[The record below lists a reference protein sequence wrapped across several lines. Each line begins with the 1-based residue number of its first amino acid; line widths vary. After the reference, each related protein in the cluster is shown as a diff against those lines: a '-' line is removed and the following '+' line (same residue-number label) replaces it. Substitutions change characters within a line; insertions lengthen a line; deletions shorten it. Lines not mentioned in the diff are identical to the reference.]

1 MKKGLSLLLLT
12 AMLLTVLCACGTEDT
27 AQTQAVSTTETVA
40 ETTQSAVASLED
52 GVYSVAFDT
61 DSSMFR
67 ANEACDGKGTLT
79 VRDGRMILHV
89 SMPSKNIVNL
99 FPGKAEDA
107 RKDGAE
113 VLQPTLDTV
122 TYSDG
127 YTEEVNGFDIPVPAL
142 DKDFDLALLGKK
154 GKWYDHVVSVSN
166 PEPIE

>member
-12 AMLLTVLCACGTEDT
+12 AMLLTVLCACGTENT
-27 AQTQAVSTTETVA
+27 ARTQAVSTTETVA
-40 ETTQSAVASLED
+40 ETTQAAVASLED